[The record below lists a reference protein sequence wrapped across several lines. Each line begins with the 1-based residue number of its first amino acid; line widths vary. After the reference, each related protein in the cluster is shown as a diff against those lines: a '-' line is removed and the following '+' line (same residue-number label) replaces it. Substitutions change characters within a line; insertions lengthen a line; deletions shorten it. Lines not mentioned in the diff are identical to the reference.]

1 MTICDIETLGLG
13 EWHHYTSA
21 HTKTAAGTLV
31 GRGRDW
37 DLKII
42 GNRDSIRDALIKVHD
57 IFVYFY

>member
-21 HTKTAAGTLV
+21 HTKTAAGTLD
-31 GRGRDW
+31 GGGRDW

-42 GNRDSIRDALIKVHD
+42 GIASEML
-57 IFVYFY
+57 

>member
-1 MTICDIETLGLG
+1 MTRRETEVTICDIETLGLG

-31 GRGRDW
+31 GGGRDS

-42 GNRDSIRDALIKVHD
+42 GIASEML
-57 IFVYFY
+57 